1 MYYSMMINRTLC
13 NKGWLSMEK
22 SLFHHIFLLFVGILF
37 SASFCHAQLQPAGIF
52 SNHAVLQQGIP
63 IPVWGKAIPL
73 AQVTIQFAGNTV
85 LSTADLTGH
94 WKTNLPVMKAD
105 GNAYE
110 MLIQSGRQQILL
122 KDIMIGEVWFASGQ
136 SNMAHKVGSQLV
148 NKEEEIRN
156 ANYPNIRFRTID
168 QVTSI
173 VPEDDIT
180 SKDWMVCTPVNVGD
194 FSAVAYFFARE
205 LHVDQKVPVGIIVA
219 SRGATSI
226 ESWMSKDR
234 LMTHPDYREALH
246 KRVDDAAQWNDFVKK
261 SVQAEEDRNTIAR
274 TSFEG
279 LKRGVTK
286 IDFDDAAWTKTAYP
300 LNAANMGYGSY
311 WGLLWMRKTF
321 TLTGEQAKKEW
332 ILMLPVKDQ
341 DDLVYMN
348 EREIAKGV
356 SKQKEKAVFIPKQL
370 LKSGN
375 NALVIRMYA
384 NWGIAEVGD
393 RTTGCY
399 LKAADGEEISLT
411 GYWTHNNKVEPA
423 VAGWQDYYNKPTVN
437 FNAMIHPLIPYGIK
451 GFLWYQGEN
460 NASKAIQYETLQPML
475 IDDWRVRWKQGY
487 LPFLYVQLAN
497 YKTRSDTPVLNDDW
511 AQFRDA
517 QTTTLYRSVN
527 TGMACAIDIGD
538 EFDIHPAN
546 KQDVGNRLYKAA
558 KEKVY
563 HTAAIGSGPLFKDA
577 IRKGNKVFLSFDYAN
592 NGLISKSK
600 NGLTGFALMDESG
613 NWAWADATIE
623 GSKIMVS
630 ANRISKPVQVQYAW
644 QSNPVAPIYNSEGLP
659 MVPFSEKISVS
670 Q

>member
-1 MYYSMMINRTLC
+1 MKTSIHRIL
-13 NKGWLSMEK
+13 
-22 SLFHHIFLLFVGILF
+22 SLF
-37 SASFCHAQLQPAGIF
+37 FCICLAYLSHAQLQPAGIF

-63 IPVWGKAIPL
+63 IPVWGKATPL
-73 AQVTIQFAGNTV
+73 TQVTIQFAGNTV
-85 LSTADLTGH
+85 LSTADITGH
-94 WKTNLPVMKAD
+94 WNTNLPPMQAD
-105 GNAYE
+105 GKAYE
-110 MLIQSGRQQILL
+110 MVIQSGGQQILL

-156 ANYPNIRFRTID
+156 ANYRNIRFRTID

-173 VPEDDIT
+173 VPEDDINT
-180 SKDWMVCTPVNVGD
+180 KDWMVCTPANVGD

-234 LMTHPDYREALH
+234 LLTHPDFREALL
-246 KRVDDAAQWNDFVKK
+246 KRVDDAEKWKDFVRNSLK
-261 SVQAEEDRNTIAR
+261 AEDDRNTIAL

-279 LKRGVTK
+279 LKLGVTK
-286 IDFDDAAWTKTAYP
+286 IGFDDAAWVRTPYP
-300 LNAANMGYGSY
+300 LNAAKMGYGSY
-311 WGLLWMRKTF
+311 WGLIWLRKTF
-321 TLTGEQAKKEW
+321 SLTKVQTEKSW
-332 ILMLPVKDQ
+332 TLMLPVKDQ
-341 DDLVYMN
+341 DDHVYLN

-356 SKQKEKAVFIPKQL
+356 SKQKEKAVIIPKQL
-370 LKSGN
+370 LKAGN

-399 LKAADGEEISLT
+399 LKAADGEEISLS
-411 GYWTHNNKVEPA
+411 GNWTHSNKIEPA

-437 FNAMIHPLIPYGIK
+437 FNAMVHPVIPYGIK

-460 NASKAIQYETLQPML
+460 NASKANQYEALQPML

-497 YKTRSDTPVLNDDW
+497 YKTRSDTPVVKDDW

-517 QTTTLYRSVN
+517 QTSTLYRSIN

-538 EFDIHPAN
+538 EFDIHPSN
-546 KQDVGNRLYKAA
+546 KQDVGRRLYAAA

-563 HTAAIGSGPLFKDA
+563 RTDSIGSGPLLKTA
-577 IRKGNKVFLSFDYAN
+577 IRTENKVLLSFEYAN
-592 NGLISKSK
+592 NGLITKSK

-613 NWAWADATIE
+613 QWKWAEAIID
-623 GSKIMVS
+623 GSTLILS
-630 ANRISKPVQVQYAW
+630 APGINNPVQVQYAW
-644 QSNPVAPIYNSEGLP
+644 QSNPVAPFFNMEGLP
-659 MVPFSEKISVS
+659 MVPFHHKITLGK
-670 Q
+670 